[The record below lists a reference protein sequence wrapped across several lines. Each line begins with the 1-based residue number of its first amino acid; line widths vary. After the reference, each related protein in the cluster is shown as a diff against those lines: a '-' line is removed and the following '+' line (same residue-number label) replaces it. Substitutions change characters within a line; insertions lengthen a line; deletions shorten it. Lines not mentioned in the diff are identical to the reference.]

1 MRVGQKILIAVLVA
15 AVMVVAS
22 WGVVFASM
30 WQAGGMVTVAVD
42 PGRDG
47 PAFKILVPM
56 AAIEGVLMAADVAT
70 DGRPFVDLER
80 ELGDWGPLVSEL
92 MDLVED
98 SPNVTFVE
106 VIDHE
111 TQVRVAKRRGRLVV
125 DVDDDDVSVHVSM
138 PVRPAVR
145 SLRRLLT

>member
-30 WQAGGMVTVAVD
+30 WQVGGMVTVAVD

-47 PAFKILVPM
+47 PAFTVVLPM
-56 AAIEGVLMAADVAT
+56 AALEGALIAADVAS
-70 DGRPFVDLER
+70 DGEPFEELQR
-80 ELGDWGPLVSEL
+80 ELGDWAPLVNEL
-92 MDLVED
+92 MKAVDESPSATFVRVED
-98 SPNVTFVE
+98 
-106 VIDHE
+106 DE
-111 TQVRVAKRRGRLVV
+111 TRVLVAKRHGRLEV
-125 DVDDDDVSVHVSM
+125 DVEDDDVSVHISM

>member
-1 MRVGQKILIAVLVA
+1 VGQKLLIAVLVA

-47 PAFKILVPM
+47 PAFTIMVPM
-56 AAIEGVLMAADVAT
+56 AAIEGALMAADVAT
-70 DGRPFVDLER
+70 DGETFMDLER
-80 ELGDWGPLVSEL
+80 ELGDWGPLVAEL
-92 MDLVED
+92 MKVVEE
-98 SPNVTFVE
+98 SPSATFVE
-106 VIDHE
+106 VMDGE
-111 TQVRVAKRRGRLVV
+111 TQVLVAKRHGRLVV
-125 DVDDDDVSVHVSM
+125 DVEDYDVSVHVSM